1 MCPPPDD
8 SLQPSPRPSLSLF
21 NEFSPDERALLL
33 RVAHDSITATLEG
46 REISLVPPNPHLAEL
61 RGAFTTL
68 YIRGKLRG
76 CVGYVAPVTPL
87 YRTVAESA
95 RGAAFDDT
103 RFAPVSQKEALE
115 LGISINVLSRL
126 EPIRPE
132 EVEIGRHG
140 LLISLGSN
148 RGLLL
153 PQVPVEH
160 GWDRITFLQQ
170 TCKKAGLPANAWQT
184 GARLE
189 AFTAEAFSDSKIA

>member
-1 MCPPPDD
+1 MYPPPDD
-8 SLQPSPRPSLSLF
+8 SFQPAPRPSLSLF
-21 NEFSPDERALLL
+21 NEFSSDERALLL

-46 REISLVPPNPHLAEL
+46 REISLVPPNPHLAQL

-115 LGISINVLSRL
+115 LAVSINVLSRL

-153 PQVPVEH
+153 PLVPVEH
-160 GWDRITFLQQ
+160 GWDRIIFLQH

>member
-8 SLQPSPRPSLSLF
+8 SFQPAPRPGLSLF
-21 NEFSPDERALLL
+21 NEFSSDERALLL

-126 EPIRPE
+126 ESIRPE

>member
-68 YIRGKLRG
+68 DLRGKLRG